1 MVSTAAANDQLH
13 YEMEH
18 KRPPC
23 LRAGTLALYSKSRLL
38 HARLPVQL
46 AIENELVGDWNR
58 SMYDRSIAWAG

>member
-1 MVSTAAANDQLH
+1 MASTAAADDQLH

-46 AIENELVGDWNR
+46 AVGNELVGE
-58 SMYDRSIAWAG
+58 